1 MGKAAT
7 GHAQAMGM
15 AVLQQLLLLLLQR
28 HALPLVSLG
37 MEEHS
42 LEIVSHVILGRPTKA
57 WVGQVDP
64 D

>member
-15 AVLQQLLLLLLQR
+15 AVLPQFLLLQR

-42 LEIVSHVILGRPTKA
+42 LEIVSHVTFGEAYKSLGGSG
-57 WVGQVDP
+57 VS
-64 D
+64 